1 MDRAKVH
8 YFLPLVFFFRND
20 IPMPLKQQTHTHPPL
35 LVNGYRV
42 TIALTPFCASYL
54 LVVFDSLFF
63 CVAKFKVPSFGIV
76 GEEKYSRISNLQVK
90 DIFIVFWRF
99 LFVRPS
105 LEAFQSRILMCNTTW
120 IASNVSNQHI
130 HSLHGWYDDNK
141 GNPSRS
147 LRLLC

>member
-1 MDRAKVH
+1 MLQYYLSIKVVFFFKHTTVNIIYVCFKSQLDRAKVH

-63 CVAKFKVPSFGIV
+63 VLQSLKFHHLALSAKKNTAESAIFK
-76 GEEKYSRISNLQVK
+76 
-90 DIFIVFWRF
+90 
-99 LFVRPS
+99 
-105 LEAFQSRILMCNTTW
+105 
-120 IASNVSNQHI
+120 
-130 HSLHGWYDDNK
+130 
-141 GNPSRS
+141 
-147 LRLLC
+147 